1 MKYRMICIFISLFVL
16 LSCQSDGNF
25 DSGVDIDATVEARVQ
40 ETLDAERDS
49 LDKLPEQ
56 DFDFELSVFSFLR
69 EFEDNAVVATSK
81 FDDTLIKLEGSVESI
96 DFDILGNPYINLTSF
111 GFGVSIGDLGLG
123 SVNCM
128 ISDIGQV
135 EGIGSGDYISVYGKF
150 SDWLLWTAVLE
161 DCSVLPEPQ
170 IVDTQVEPD
179 EVDPIPT
186 PIPTPVSAQITE
198 SEILPNSGSAL
209 SLFEQF
215 SDTVVRIETDQGGV
229 GTGFFISSDGLII
242 TNAHVVGQSSLLY
255 VTLSNGDERLAE
267 VLGTYDDKD
276 IALLHVDAYQQ
287 NYLDYKNNADV
298 RVGDPVQAIGF
309 ALDLPGS
316 PTLTKGYVSAFREEF
331 LGGLDIIQ
339 TDAALNS
346 GNSGGPLFDDYGN
359 LIGINTAVVRN
370 SEGINLSI
378 DITDAKPW
386 IDALVQ
392 GVISE
397 TSEYTNGANF
407 YSLQVPENWQIYELS
422 DKVFLRQNGTTAQIH
437 IIPYK
442 LIGDFSKFTNP
453 VLGLPGFANY
463 MYESGASVED
473 FTYYS
478 KIDSYQQDVGGLN
491 AYAYEELW
499 EWPGLGFS
507 NQGIEY
513 FFIKDDIGYGIYTQ
527 SENSSWPYLELEL
540 QKIIS
545 SLEFSDARAQLNEID
560 SSQTD
565 QANTSFGPWSGTINK
580 SGDSSQIG
588 NKASNT
594 SLSNLVVEADF
605 SIPYYSYGFSDWS
618 LGFQFRS
625 TDTGMYRLIITN
637 KKSWYLYHQN
647 SESEFIEVDSG
658 NSSQISTSLFD
669 LYQSNKL
676 KVILQND
683 VGWLFINDR
692 YVSDLDVSAISAQG
706 ETYLVS
712 AIYYDEKFAVDVSDF
727 KVSPITPVI
736 SSQSGTIDHDIP
748 GDAMPTSD
756 LLPELSNLII
766 EATFENPYSINEG
779 NWSYGFGLRDV
790 ALNTFYV
797 VVLSSDGYWDHILR
811 DEPNG
816 REGSLMTYGSTNVQV
831 SENATNT
838 MKVILHGP
846 RGLLYVNGVFM
857 GELDAKNILGF
868 GDAYLIGAY
877 YEDSKIVG
885 ESTKYTNYNVW
896 SIK

>member
-1 MKYRMICIFISLFVL
+1 MSITIDTHHNK
-16 LSCQSDGNF
+16 GN
-25 DSGVDIDATVEARVQ
+25 
-40 ETLDAERDS
+40 
-49 LDKLPEQ
+49 
-56 DFDFELSVFSFLR
+56 
-69 EFEDNAVVATSK
+69 
-81 FDDTLIKLEGSVESI
+81 
-96 DFDILGNPYINLTSF
+96 
-111 GFGVSIGDLGLG
+111 
-123 SVNCM
+123 
-128 ISDIGQV
+128 
-135 EGIGSGDYISVYGKF
+135 
-150 SDWLLWTAVLE
+150 
-161 DCSVLPEPQ
+161 
-170 IVDTQVEPD
+170 
-179 EVDPIPT
+179 
-186 PIPTPVSAQITE
+186 
-198 SEILPNSGSAL
+198 
-209 SLFEQF
+209 
-215 SDTVVRIETDQGGV
+215 
-229 GTGFFISSDGLII
+229 
-242 TNAHVVGQSSLLY
+242 
-255 VTLSNGDERLAE
+255 
-267 VLGTYDDKD
+267 
-276 IALLHVDAYQQ
+276 
-287 NYLDYKNNADV
+287 
-298 RVGDPVQAIGF
+298 
-309 ALDLPGS
+309 
-316 PTLTKGYVSAFREEF
+316 
-331 LGGLDIIQ
+331 
-339 TDAALNS
+339 
-346 GNSGGPLFDDYGN
+346 
-359 LIGINTAVVRN
+359 
-370 SEGINLSI
+370 I

-647 SESEFIEVDSG
+647 SESEFIEV
-658 NSSQISTSLFD
+658 
-669 LYQSNKL
+669 
-676 KVILQND
+676 
-683 VGWLFINDR
+683 
-692 YVSDLDVSAISAQG
+692 AQ
-706 ETYLVS
+706 
-712 AIYYDEKFAVDVSDF
+712 
-727 KVSPITPVI
+727 
-736 SSQSGTIDHDIP
+736 
-748 GDAMPTSD
+748 
-756 LLPELSNLII
+756 
-766 EATFENPYSINEG
+766 ATE
-779 NWSYGFGLRDV
+779 
-790 ALNTFYV
+790 
-797 VVLSSDGYWDHILR
+797 
-811 DEPNG
+811 
-816 REGSLMTYGSTNVQV
+816 SLM
-831 SENATNT
+831 
-838 MKVILHGP
+838 
-846 RGLLYVNGVFM
+846 
-857 GELDAKNILGF
+857 
-868 GDAYLIGAY
+868 
-877 YEDSKIVG
+877 
-885 ESTKYTNYNVW
+885 
-896 SIK
+896 